1 MVDKELRPKGD
12 NNVMLDLETM
22 DNTSDSAIVS
32 IGACVFSSA
41 NGITSKFEIDV
52 DLQSAIDYG
61 GTVGGST
68 VLWWLNQKWE
78 ARKKL
83 TQAKALLLPDALIE
97 FSNWIPD
104 GAIVWGNGSDF
115 DNVIL
120 KNAYRRV
127 DMPTPWPKF
136 NDRCFRTMKTIFKD
150 VQKPKREGI
159 AHSALDDAIFQATW
173 ILKIF
178 EEKFKCRATGETEC
192 R

>member
-1 MVDKELRPKGD
+1 MADNEPRPRGD

-41 NGITSKFEIDV
+41 NGITSKFGVDV
-52 DLQSAIDYG
+52 DLQSAINYG

-68 VLWWLNQKWE
+68 VLWWLSQKWE

-83 TQAKALLLPDALIE
+83 TQAKALSLPDALTE
-97 FSNWIPD
+97 FSNWIPKD
-104 GAIVWGNGSDF
+104 AIVWGNGSDF

-120 KNAYRRV
+120 KNAYRLA
-127 DMPTPWPKF
+127 DMPVPWPKF
-136 NDRCFRTMKTIFKD
+136 NDRCFRTMKAIFKD
-150 VQKPKREGI
+150 VQRPKREGI

-178 EEKFKCRATGETEC
+178 EEKFKKEKPNENQT
-192 R
+192 

>member
-1 MVDKELRPKGD
+1 MADNEPRPRGD

-41 NGITSKFEIDV
+41 NGITSKFGVDV

-68 VLWWLNQKWE
+68 VLWWLGQKWE

-83 TQAKALLLPDALIE
+83 TQAKALSLPDALTE
-97 FSNWIPD
+97 FSNWIPK

-120 KNAYRRV
+120 KNAYRLV
-127 DMPTPWPKF
+127 DMPVPWPKF
-136 NDRCFRTMKTIFKD
+136 NDRCFRTMKAIFKD
-150 VQKPKREGI
+150 VEKPKREGI

-178 EEKFKCRATGETEC
+178 EEKFKKEKPNENQT
-192 R
+192 

>member
-1 MVDKELRPKGD
+1 MAESNKRD

-41 NGITSKFEIDV
+41 NGITSKFGIDV

-68 VLWWLNQKWE
+68 VLWWLSQKWE

-83 TQAKALLLPDALIE
+83 TQAKALSLPDALTE
-97 FSNWIPD
+97 FSNWIPK

-120 KNAYRRV
+120 KNAYRLV
-127 DMPTPWPKF
+127 DMPVPWPKF
-136 NDRCFRTMKTIFKD
+136 NDRCFRTMKAIFKD

-178 EEKFKCRATGETEC
+178 EEKFKKEKPNVDNQQN
-192 R
+192 

>member
-1 MVDKELRPKGD
+1 MADNEPRPRGD

-22 DNTSDSAIVS
+22 DNTSNSAIVS

-41 NGITSKFEIDV
+41 NGITSKFGVDV

-68 VLWWLNQKWE
+68 VLWWLSQKWE

-83 TQAKALLLPDALIE
+83 TQAKALSLPDALTE
-97 FSNWIPD
+97 FSNWIPK

-120 KNAYRRV
+120 KNAYRLV
-127 DMPTPWPKF
+127 DMPVPWPKF
-136 NDRCFRTMKTIFKD
+136 NDRCFRTMKAIFRD
-150 VQKPKREGI
+150 VEKPKREGI
-159 AHSALDDAIFQATW
+159 AHSALDDAVFQATW

-178 EEKFKCRATGETEC
+178 EEKFKKEKPNENQT
-192 R
+192 

>member
-1 MVDKELRPKGD
+1 MAGNKRGD

-41 NGITSKFEIDV
+41 NGITSKFGVDV
-52 DLQSAIDYG
+52 DLQSAINYR

-68 VLWWLNQKWE
+68 VLWWLSQKWE

-83 TQAKALLLPDALIE
+83 TQAKALSLPDALTE
-97 FSNWIPD
+97 FSNWIPKD
-104 GAIVWGNGSDF
+104 AIVWGNGSDF

-120 KNAYRRV
+120 KNAYRMA
-127 DMPTPWPKF
+127 DMPVPWPKF
-136 NDRCFRTMKTIFKD
+136 NDRCFRTMKAIFND
-150 VQKPKREGI
+150 VQRPKREGI
-159 AHSALDDAIFQATW
+159 AHSALDDAVFQATW

-178 EEKFKCRATGETEC
+178 EEKFKKEKPNENQT
-192 R
+192 

>member
-1 MVDKELRPKGD
+1 M
-12 NNVMLDLETM
+12 
-22 DNTSDSAIVS
+22 
-32 IGACVFSSA
+32 
-41 NGITSKFEIDV
+41 
-52 DLQSAIDYG
+52 
-61 GTVGGST
+61 
-68 VLWWLNQKWE
+68 
-78 ARKKL
+78 
-83 TQAKALLLPDALIE
+83 PDALIE

-178 EEKFKCRATGETEC
+178 EEKFKCRATGETQC